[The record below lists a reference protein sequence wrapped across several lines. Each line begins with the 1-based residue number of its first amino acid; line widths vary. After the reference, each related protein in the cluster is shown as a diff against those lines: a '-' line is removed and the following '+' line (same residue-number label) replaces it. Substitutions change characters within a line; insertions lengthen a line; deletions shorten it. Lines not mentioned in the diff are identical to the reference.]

1 MESKHIS
8 VIPRIS
14 EKAYAQSQNG
24 VYVFNV
30 PMTANKQQIAAAVAE
45 QFNVTVVSV
54 KVVIAKGKVVRGVRK
69 GKAVTGQR
77 PDHKKAYVTLKEG
90 DVIPVFDQQEES
102 K

>member
-1 MESKHIS
+1 MSNLHIS

-14 EKAYAQSQNG
+14 EKTYAQSQHNI
-24 VYVFNV
+24 YVFNV

-45 QFNVTVVSV
+45 QFNVTVTTVN
-54 KVVIAKGKVVRGVRK
+54 VVIAKGKVIRGVRR

-77 PDHKKAYVTLKEG
+77 TDKKKAYVTLKSG
-90 DVIPVFDQQEES
+90 DTIPVFDQQEES